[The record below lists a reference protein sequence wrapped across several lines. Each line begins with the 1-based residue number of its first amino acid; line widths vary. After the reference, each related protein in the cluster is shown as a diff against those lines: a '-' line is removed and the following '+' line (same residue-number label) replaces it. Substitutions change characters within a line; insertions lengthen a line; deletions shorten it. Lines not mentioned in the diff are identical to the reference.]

1 MQIAVVFFFVTVA
14 NCFKNRENTRLLM
27 PSVLFFCLL
36 LLFPY
41 HFTKCMVNIAKFY
54 LEFTVDESCGKCTPC
69 RIGTKRM
76 LEILEKIT
84 NGEATKQDLEK
95 LEELAKIIPKTSV
108 CGLGQSA
115 PNPVIS
121 TLKYFREEYL
131 EHIEEKKCRTGEC
144 KALAKI
150 QIDPEKCR
158 GCTKCS
164 RNCPVGAITGEPG
177 KTHHI
182 NEEKCIKCGT
192 CLNVCPFHAIG

>member
-1 MQIAVVFFFVTVA
+1 MEKKKHLKFF
-14 NCFKNRENTRLLM
+14 
-27 PSVLFFCLL
+27 
-36 LLFPY
+36 
-41 HFTKCMVNIAKFY
+41 
-54 LEFTVDESCGKCTPC
+54 
-69 RIGTKRM
+69 
-76 LEILEKIT
+76 IT